1 MRLLLLVFG
10 LFLVSLPVAMAGE
23 GARAA
28 AAGES
33 PRAGSEKQPEL
44 RAPPGKLHFRCA
56 KKIALG
62 PDKSEIACLMKKH
75 NGFAGSLDAKPAPA
89 QREAS
94 GRERDRDRRQPGR
107 H

>member
-10 LFLVSLPVAMAGE
+10 LFLVSLPGAMATE

-33 PRAGSEKQPEL
+33 LRGSEKQPEL
-44 RAPPGKLHFRCA
+44 RAPPGKPHFRCA

-75 NGFAGSLDAKPAPA
+75 NGFAGSPDPKPLPA

-94 GRERDRDRRQPGR
+94 GRERDRRQPGR